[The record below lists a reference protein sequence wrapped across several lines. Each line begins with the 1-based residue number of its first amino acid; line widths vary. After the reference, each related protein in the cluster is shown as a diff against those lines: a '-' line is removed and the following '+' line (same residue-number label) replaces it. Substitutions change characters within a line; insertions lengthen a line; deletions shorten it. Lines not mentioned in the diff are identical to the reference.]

1 MKYNFEDIVNRHN
14 TNSLKWEPEILE
26 EMFGEPQMLP
36 FWVADM
42 DFKTAQPIIDA
53 VVKKALHGIYGYS
66 IRPNS
71 YYEAIIDWTKQY
83 FGWEIKKE
91 WIAYVPGVVP
101 AINYAIQAFCEE
113 GDKVLIQEPVYY
125 PFAKSILNNERVV
138 VSNDLYYNGEHYEI
152 DFADFEEKARDPR
165 IKIFIMSSPHNP
177 ISRVWTKE
185 ELIKIGRLCIDNE
198 VLIVSDEIHNDL
210 VFKGYKHTMFA
221 SISEEFAQHSITC
234 TAPSKTFNLAG
245 LQSSNIIIPNESIRE
260 RYAKILT
267 QNNINMQNPLSI
279 SAVEAAYR
287 HGRDWLDQL
296 LDYLT
301 INKQFMSTYLSQH
314 LPDAKIIETQATYL
328 AWVDLRAY
336 EKNGKILEER
346 IAKKGKVAF
355 DGGTWFGENGNGFI
369 RINFACPRQL
379 LMKGLEGLC
388 QALNQ

>member
-26 EMFGEPQMLP
+26 EMFGESQMLP

-53 VVKKALHGIYGYS
+53 VVKNALHGIYGYS

-165 IKIFIMSSPHNP
+165 VKIFIMSSPHNP

-346 IAKKGKVAF
+346 IVKKGKVAF

>member
-26 EMFGEPQMLP
+26 EMFGESQMLP

-53 VVKKALHGIYGYS
+53 VVKNALHGIYGYS

-165 IKIFIMSSPHNP
+165 VKIFIMSSPHNP

-346 IAKKGKVAF
+346 IVKKGKVAF

-388 QALNQ
+388 QALN